1 MASIR
6 KLKKDI
12 NYLAYELL
20 TEAFTFKHFHPGIDD
35 DRFDAIIK
43 DLVKLRN
50 ELISKLNNP
59 ALREDA
65 FNAPAYFREVREDMV
80 KLVALLDGLDEK

>member
-20 TEAFTFKHFHPGIDD
+20 TEAFAFKHFHPELEEKKFDD
-35 DRFDAIIK
+35 VIK
-43 DLVKLRN
+43 KIVKLRS
-50 ELISKLNNP
+50 ELISRLNNFNKEEGKQTEFFRKLN
-59 ALREDA
+59 
-65 FNAPAYFREVREDMV
+65 EDMIKMV
-80 KLVALLDGLDEK
+80 DYMTPLNK